1 MGVAVAMGSPSSV
14 VRLESIGEPRLG
26 LTSELSVSRESSR
39 ERRDR
44 AATRAWNLSGG

>member
-26 LTSELSVSRESSR
+26 LTSEFSASRENLR

-44 AATRAWNLSGG
+44 ASTRAWKHSGG